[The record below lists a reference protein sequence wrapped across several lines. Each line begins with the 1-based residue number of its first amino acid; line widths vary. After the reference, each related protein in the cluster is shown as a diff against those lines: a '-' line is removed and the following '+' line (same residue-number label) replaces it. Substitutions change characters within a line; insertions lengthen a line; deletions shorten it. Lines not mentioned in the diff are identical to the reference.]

1 MKYGVWL
8 VRLIFA
14 SWMIPAGVNH
24 FVRLFPQPMGS
35 QPLSHELIVALIDSN
50 IFDIVKT
57 VELLAGVMVL
67 SSAFTPLGLLLC
79 LPVSFCVFWWDAPLE
94 GFGSRAAL
102 FGYSVLSCNLLLC
115 LAYARSYVPM
125 LALRSLPDGSR
136 RNLVLAGR
144 LLFGAWMLANGLNHF
159 VYPMWAV
166 PAGSTAAA
174 TQLMAAFA
182 HSGLFSVAMLIQ
194 MVGGA
199 LLMLGVFVPAA
210 LALMMPVT
218 TCALYWS
225 VVLDGDPMLAILAI
239 AAFAVNGLL
248 MLGHLRF
255 YRGALEKH
263 ALTLGES
270 RGESTFAAVYVDA
283 GARTSRGP
291 YMAALITLLVAVWFY
306 AHLVTGRT
314 AMYCNLVLM
323 IPGVLLLN
331 GRLRDMG
338 RSASLL
344 ILPASLLL
352 CAFGIWLKL
361 LEPVGWL
368 GHAVPGTALVVTTAL
383 ALWGCVAASSSSR
396 PAAS

>member
-1 MKYGVWL
+1 MKYAVWL

-57 VELLAGVMVL
+57 VELLAGVLVL
-67 SSAFTPLGLLLC
+67 SSAWTPLGLLLC
-79 LPVSFCVFWWDAPLE
+79 MPVSFCVFWWDAPLE

-102 FGYSVLSCNLLLC
+102 FGYSVLACNLVLC
-115 LAYARSYVPM
+115 LAFVRSYKAMFV
-125 LALRSLPDGSR
+125 LRSLPDGSR
-136 RNLVLAGR
+136 RTLVLAGR
-144 LLFGAWMLANGLNHF
+144 LLFGAWMLANGVNHF
-159 VYPMWAV
+159 LYPMWAV
-166 PAGSTAAA
+166 PAGDTATA

-194 MVGGA
+194 MVGGG
-199 LLMLGVFVPAA
+199 LLILGVFVPAA
-210 LALMMPVT
+210 LAVMMPVS

-225 VVLDGDPMLAILAI
+225 VVLDGDPMLASLAI
-239 AAFAVNGLL
+239 VAFVANGLL
-248 MLGHLRF
+248 MLAHLRF
-255 YRGALEKH
+255 YGGALEKH
-263 ALTLGES
+263 ALTLGEF
-270 RGESTFAAVYVDA
+270 RGESTFASVYANA
-283 GARTSRGP
+283 GTRTGRGP
-291 YMAALITLLVAVWFY
+291 YIAALATLLVAVWFY

-314 AMYCNLVLM
+314 AMYCNLVLL

-352 CAFGIWLKL
+352 GAFGIWLKL

-368 GHAVPGTALVVTTAL
+368 GHAVPGTALVVTAAF
-383 ALWGCVAASSSSR
+383 ALWGCFAASSGIRTTGS
-396 PAAS
+396 